1 MQDYAMGLRKIGNR
15 ARELAPSGALLL
27 ALALILWRFFS
38 LGLAP
43 FIRDEPILQTILDE
57 ELFTGHRLPLLG
69 LMGSYGLRYGPTAMW
84 FYLPLRL
91 FTADV
96 RAIVFYH
103 ALTFLAAF
111 GILYLALKRAA
122 GEKVAAWALLFAAS
136 SPLLFFYSRQ
146 AWDNT
151 LFTLLTA
158 LLLYCLGSLEAK
170 QSSAGFFRV
179 GLLCGLALNTH
190 VIAIP
195 VVAAALAC
203 AAPIAWSTNRRARF
217 ALCAAAPILILLAT
231 YAVGL
236 ALFWKK
242 WQLDSSLNVHP
253 PAGQLIPTLTQS
265 IPGFMQF
272 FTPYGAAYFFDDSLP
287 AIPLGWLAS
296 GIGIWISAILG
307 WGSVAFLAKGFRWKS
322 APIATRFALL
332 SLAFALLFY
341 AAVRPDPIHPHY
353 FTPYWWIGF
362 YAAAML
368 LARVPGRWSLVAATA
383 AFVLVMGN
391 AAFIGSALGFVAK
404 NEGTRGIH
412 LSTAL
417 EETERVTEVLCTA
430 MTEGSG
436 VLHLEATPGLESAPF
451 VYFASHLEACRGK
464 QLFYYPRMS
473 PVIAMKHFELRYGT
487 ASPFDASLTLALI
500 HPERKASP

>member
-1 MQDYAMGLRKIGNR
+1 MGLRKIGNR
-15 ARELAPSGALLL
+15 AREFGSSGALIL
-27 ALALILWRFFS
+27 ASALILWRFFA

-91 FTADV
+91 FTADA

-111 GILYLALKRAA
+111 AVLYFALKRAA

-151 LFTLLTA
+151 LFTLLSA
-158 LLLYCLGSLEAK
+158 LLLYCLGSLSVK
-170 QSSAGFFRV
+170 PSRAGFFRL

-190 VIAIP
+190 IIAIP
-195 VVAAALAC
+195 LVAAALIC
-203 AAPIAWSTNRRARF
+203 AISPVWAANRRDATRF
-217 ALCAAAPILILLAT
+217 AICAAAPILILLAI

-242 WQLDSSLNVHP
+242 WEMDSSLNVHP
-253 PAGQLIPTLTQS
+253 PAGELIPTITRS
-265 IPGFMQF
+265 FPGLMQY
-272 FTPYGAAYFFDDSLP
+272 FTPYGAAYFFDDTLP
-287 AIPLGWLAS
+287 AVPLAWLAS
-296 GIGIWISAILG
+296 RAGLWISAVIG
-307 WGSVAFLAKGFRWKS
+307 WGSVALLVRNFRWKS

-362 YAAAML
+362 YAAAILLVHLPARWGL
-368 LARVPGRWSLVAATA
+368 LAGTTA
-383 AFVLVMGN
+383 LLLIFGN
-391 AAFIGSALGFVAK
+391 AAFIGSAMSFLAR

-412 LSTAL
+412 FSTAL
-417 EETERVTEVLCTA
+417 EETERVTEELCNA

-436 VLHLEATPGLESAPF
+436 VLHLEATPGLEGAPF
-451 VYFASHLEACRGK
+451 AYFANHLEACRGK
-464 QLFYYPRMS
+464 QLFIFPRMS
-473 PVIAMKHFELRYGT
+473 PVIAMKHYEVRYGN